1 MIISVSQG
9 LVQAP
14 LSVQG
19 FMGTDVHVSKIMGVL
34 GSPWIADERD
44 PQVLS
49 EGNFGRHGTSVILQR
64 EKF

>member
-1 MIISVSQG
+1 
-9 LVQAP
+9 
-14 LSVQG
+14 
-19 FMGTDVHVSKIMGVL
+19 MGTDVHVSKIMGVL